1 MVNFTYIVQV
11 FIFKYIPMAD
21 TKEIIINGFT
31 YYADIENNKL
41 YVDKEKTQ
49 TIDFLV
55 LSDKE
60 KEQLKKEYE

>member
-11 FIFKYIPMAD
+11 FILKYKPMVD
-21 TKEIIINGFT
+21 TKEVVINGFT
-31 YYADIENNKL
+31 YYADIKNNKL

-60 KEQLKKEYE
+60 KEQLKKDYK